1 MNKQLY
7 LHIGTHKT
15 GTTAL
20 QHYLSHNRDVL
31 ETTGWLYPRSGC
43 PQRGVNYGHHDVAWS
58 FLGRGEFDIGVLRE
72 EIDRSKCSKI
82 ILSSEEFEFCRD
94 PKPIA
99 QAFNGL
105 DVWVIVYFRRQDDL
119 VLSAFN
125 QNVRMGSYTKSLPD
139 FASKLERMGR
149 LDYFAMCSRWAGVF
163 GRERILANVYRP
175 KESVISHFSRL
186 LGLKCDACIDPP
198 RIHSNLSVD
207 ARLIGALR
215 LIGQLRE
222 KGMNEAFSKE
232 MLKYV
237 WEFGK
242 SLEQK
247 HKFSLMNVADR
258 RQFLQR
264 FQASNAEFSKH
275 FAGGEEFADPG
286 VENAGER
293 KIGENII
300 PHLLFKNLRL
310 RLAEEKII

>member
-43 PQRGVNYGHHDVAWS
+43 PGGANYGHHDVASS
-58 FLGRGEFDIGVLRE
+58 FLGHGEFDIDVLRE
-72 EIDRSKCSKI
+72 EIDRSKCSRI

-99 QAFNGL
+99 QAFNDL
-105 DVWVIVYFRRQDDL
+105 DVWVIVYFRRQDDF
-119 VLSAFN
+119 VLSEFN
-125 QNVRMGSYTKSLPD
+125 QNVKMGSYTKSLTL
-139 FASKLERMGR
+139 FANKLEGQGR
-149 LDYFAMCSRWAGVF
+149 LDYFAICSRWAGVF
-163 GRERILANVYRP
+163 GHERVLANIYRP
-175 KESVISHFSRL
+175 KESVISHFFRL

-207 ARLIGALR
+207 ARLIGVLR
-215 LIGQLRE
+215 IIGQLRE
-222 KGMNEAFSKE
+222 EGVNEAFSKE
-232 MLKYV
+232 ILKYV
-237 WEFGK
+237 REFGK
-242 SLEQK
+242 SLDQQ
-247 HKFSLMNVADR
+247 HKFSLMNITDR
-258 RQFLQR
+258 RQFFQR

-286 VENAGER
+286 VENAEEI
-293 KIGENII
+293 KVGENNV
-300 PHLLFKNLRL
+300 PLLLFKNLLL
-310 RLAEEKII
+310 RLAKGKVI